1 MPAKKVSSA
10 SKGSDT
16 DTRLMASG
24 FITAMKAPSSTKEQK
39 EALKFYQDLP
49 RFSDIKKDILLKWKQ
64 DRTCAWLGSR
74 ASKKFMSRRLS
85 RQMNVHRAMA
95 LCLSLLHFQIIWFD
109 VFLCS

>member
-49 RFSDIKKDILLKWKQ
+49 RFSDIKKDILQRWKQ
-64 DRTCAWLGSR
+64 DRSCTWFQSFKEIHV
-74 ASKKFMSRRLS
+74 KKVEQTDERT
-85 RQMNVHRAMA
+85 QGNGT
-95 LCLSLLHFQIIWFD
+95 
-109 VFLCS
+109 VFEPSSFSDHML